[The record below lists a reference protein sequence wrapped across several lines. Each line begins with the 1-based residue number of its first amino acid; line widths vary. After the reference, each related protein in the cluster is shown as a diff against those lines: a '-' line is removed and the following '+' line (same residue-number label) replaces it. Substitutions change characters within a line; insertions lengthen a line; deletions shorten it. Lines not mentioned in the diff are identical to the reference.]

1 MFMDHLYF
9 IASKV
14 IGFFLEPLH
23 LMAALVGLLGVT
35 VWMGAH
41 RVARWLALVCVG
53 AIGLVGLTP
62 LWNAALM
69 DLETQYPVPAETQSA
84 AGIVVL
90 GGALSSGFIAEKHGQ
105 VALNSAAE
113 RMTKAVELMDRHPD
127 LPLIFSGFSGR
138 FIRSQTSE
146 SDLALQ
152 FFEASGINTDRIIL
166 ENQSRNT
173 YENAKYSQELIDFA
187 GQGPWILVTSA
198 FHMPRAAEIFTD
210 RRIEII
216 AYPTDFRSQATP
228 PWRWDL
234 AEGAE
239 HLGIVMHEWIGIW
252 VYRLSQKPGN
262 A

>member
-1 MFMDHLYF
+1 MPMDHLYF

-23 LMAALVGLLGVT
+23 IIAALVGLLSVT
-35 VWMGAH
+35 VWIRAQRAASG
-41 RVARWLALVCVG
+41 LAVLCVG
-53 AIGLVGLTP
+53 IIGAVGMTP
-62 LWNAALM
+62 LWNSALL
-69 DLETQYPVPAETQSA
+69 DLETQYPVPEETQSA
-84 AGIVVL
+84 VGIIVL
-90 GGALSSGFIAEKHGQ
+90 GGALSSGFIAETHGQ

-113 RMTKAVELMDRHPD
+113 RMTQAVELLDRHPEM
-127 LPLIFSGFSGR
+127 PLIFSGFSGR

-152 FFEASGINTDRIIL
+152 FFASLGVNTNRVIL

-173 YENAKYSQELIDFA
+173 YENAKFTKELIDFA
-187 GQGPWILVTSA
+187 GEGPWILVTSA

-210 RRIEII
+210 HDIEII
-216 AYPTDFRSQATP
+216 AYPTDFRSQATM

-234 AEGAE
+234 ADGAE
-239 HLGIVMHEWIGIW
+239 QLGIVLHEWIGLI
-252 VYRLSQKPGN
+252 VYRLTQKPEH